1 MGLLIA
7 KVDSCKLTVFSRLC
21 TILFDYFRFALL
33 ASAAGPTNDAEVR
46 KSIKAVMTKCYVG
59 DWFVLNQLS
68 KNVTPYFFRSFVKE
82 LRAEMRERPKRSVFF
97 CHIYVM
103 CGFT

>member
-1 MGLLIA
+1 M
-7 KVDSCKLTVFSRLC
+7 FRLC

-46 KSIKAVMTKCYVG
+46 KSIKAVMTRCYVG

-82 LRAEMRERPKRSVFF
+82 LRAEMRERPKRS
-97 CHIYVM
+97 HSKKSTASANTTLPLKKESKKK
-103 CGFT
+103 GSG